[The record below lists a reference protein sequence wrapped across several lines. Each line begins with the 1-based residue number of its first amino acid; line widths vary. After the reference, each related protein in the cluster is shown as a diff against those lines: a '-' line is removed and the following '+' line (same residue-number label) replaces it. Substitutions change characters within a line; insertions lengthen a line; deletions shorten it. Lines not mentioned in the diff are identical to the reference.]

1 MYVINMYTP
10 KDETYCSAKTE
21 KIDGKHPVIITTTLT
36 QGICNYIVYLKKKTF
51 PGYTGCFTT
60 LGHNCR
66 R

>member
-36 QGICNYIVYLKKKTF
+36 QGICNYIVYLKKKNISRVYRVF
-51 PGYTGCFTT
+51 HDF
-60 LGHNCR
+60 R
-66 R
+66 A